1 MFSPTLEN
9 SYVGRRIRQTS
20 RPDRTR
26 SLPMLR
32 FDPRYK
38 DIGPK
43 PTLDLFWIG
52 TLEEQ
57 LDCLSQVG
65 GRPSVPMMV
74 RHGPPLKLL

>member
-1 MFSPTLEN
+1 VVWDGNRDTAGVGATLHDDMTSEAAHLEEPVLLKDPTA
-9 SYVGRRIRQTS
+9 S

-43 PTLDLFWIG
+43 PTLDLFG
-52 TLEEQ
+52 MCTRKE
-57 LDCLSQVG
+57 
-65 GRPSVPMMV
+65 
-74 RHGPPLKLL
+74 

>member
-1 MFSPTLEN
+1 VVWDGNRDTACLGAALHDDMTSAPTHLN
-9 SYVGRRIRQTS
+9 GPVLLKTRQTS

-43 PTLDLFWIG
+43 PTLDLFGIG
-52 TLEEQ
+52 TLEE
-57 LDCLSQVG
+57 
-65 GRPSVPMMV
+65 
-74 RHGPPLKLL
+74 